1 VLQTAA
7 LPFGHPTLVG
17 SSNQMSPSVVNVAPL
32 PVPNPDPI
40 TTGASGSIYSNTG
53 SEAAPRSS
61 SMSPNRHRWRVIEA
75 LSTPSRYHGSP
86 PPATYQQKAASP
98 VIHDELEFYNVAE
111 LNRVEGVDGLRLQRV
126 PEHVRCQ
133 LSDGTAGVMLSPA
146 GSEIRFRIA
155 EANDSVTIRLSSE
168 SRTTIYI
175 YHGPFQAGAIELDT
189 EPRDFKIAPHK
200 RIAQLMQ
207 VGGPPMAYDPRLV
220 RLCFG
225 GVYPEPVL
233 YHGHSGGVRPP
244 QPQDKPDRTYLAYGS
259 SITHGTDWA
268 GAACSYPAHVAWRL
282 GYDLRNLGA
291 SGCCLCE
298 KPLADYLAQQPC
310 DLVTLELSVNMLGS
324 SFTAEGFRQRA
335 GYLVE
340 RIADADPDRPV
351 ACITVLPHFRDIHDS
366 FCSPEEKATAG
377 QFRQVLRDLV
387 KQLARPNLTLIE
399 GPDLLPDIGDL
410 CADLIHPGARG
421 MVQIGE
427 ALARRLG
434 DLVESR

>member
-1 VLQTAA
+1 
-7 LPFGHPTLVG
+7 
-17 SSNQMSPSVVNVAPL
+17 
-32 PVPNPDPI
+32 
-40 TTGASGSIYSNTG
+40 
-53 SEAAPRSS
+53 
-61 SMSPNRHRWRVIEA
+61 
-75 LSTPSRYHGSP
+75 
-86 PPATYQQKAASP
+86 

-244 QPQDKPDRTYLAYGS
+244 QPQDTPDRTYLAYGS

-351 ACITVLPHFRDIHDS
+351 ACITVLPHFRDIPRFLLFPGGKGHRRAVPPGPPRS
-366 FCSPEEKATAG
+366 RQATGSPQPHFDRRTGPVARHRRPVRRPHPPRRPRHGPDRRSTGPTAWGSGRVPVKAFIGNTAG
-377 QFRQVLRDLV
+377 GSPPASCRSGV
-387 KQLARPNLTLIE
+387 
-399 GPDLLPDIGDL
+399 
-410 CADLIHPGARG
+410 
-421 MVQIGE
+421 
-427 ALARRLG
+427 
-434 DLVESR
+434 